1 MLSMAWCDHSSI
13 MFPTDDGRVFLLPC
27 TFHYVQLFILRV
39 INIKVLT
46 TSFGKS
52 ARSTVVVL
60 TWKQK
65 IKVQCCARTPKWLV
79 GLLSD
84 STRLD
89 SPVRNSDKQVS
100 CLGEGISDF
109 LRRLQKHHFCVR
121 TRTSWFGTAPFLVRI

>member
-84 STRLD
+84 STLRWEIATSKLVVLVKESQIFCGVYKNIISASGHGLVD
-89 SPVRNSDKQVS
+89 SAQ
-100 CLGEGISDF
+100 LLF
-109 LRRLQKHHFCVR
+109 
-121 TRTSWFGTAPFLVRI
+121 